1 MHPSPHAKSRMSY
14 TDISGTENSE
24 NCLKVQY
31 ATSSAEQWHSSG
43 RTKWLSKRTPV
54 TKRTKGSGFV
64 RMIHEQSSS
73 YTTDSSMIT
82 KTFKETLSQMTAKFY
97 NFFFADFCLLHAESG
112 VSEVIEAGCT
122 ILSLVHSHKKP
133 LSWQVRCY
141 RPAKESIITLSQSD
155 RRLSKVIF
163 RRLLAILFCNHFN
176 EPVGFWNVFWR
187 PHSC

>member
-1 MHPSPHAKSRMSY
+1 MMLECVGWFWGLANARYTSAAQMHPSPHAKSRMSY

-31 ATSSAEQWHSSG
+31 ATSSAEQWHSSS

-97 NFFFADFCLLHAESG
+97 NFFLQIFVFSMRKP
-112 VSEVIEAGCT
+112 GCP
-122 ILSLVHSHKKP
+122 K
-133 LSWQVRCY
+133 
-141 RPAKESIITLSQSD
+141 
-155 RRLSKVIF
+155 
-163 RRLLAILFCNHFN
+163 
-176 EPVGFWNVFWR
+176 
-187 PHSC
+187 